1 MKGEESRISQLER
14 KLARTQILVGVLVI
28 ISLARFYPA
37 FDQII
42 KDSIFVVPLIIGG
55 LILTVFLIYLV
66 ERFFIKTKKRMS
78 KNMKKTISIIL
89 ILAISAA
96 QILAAKLKN
105 TDSLKYDIQIIESS
119 TITNSSIESGATIE
133 NICGEC
139 EIKIVGDDSP
149 NARIKLGKDD
159 VIVIKDGKLSK
170 E

>member
-66 ERFFIKTKKRMS
+66 ERFFIKNK
-78 KNMKKTISIIL
+78 
-89 ILAISAA
+89 
-96 QILAAKLKN
+96 
-105 TDSLKYDIQIIESS
+105 E
-119 TITNSSIESGATIE
+119 
-133 NICGEC
+133 
-139 EIKIVGDDSP
+139 
-149 NARIKLGKDD
+149 KD
-159 VIVIKDGKLSK
+159 

>member
-1 MKGEESRISQLER
+1 
-14 KLARTQILVGVLVI
+14 
-28 ISLARFYPA
+28 
-37 FDQII
+37 
-42 KDSIFVVPLIIGG
+42 
-55 LILTVFLIYLV
+55 
-66 ERFFIKTKKRMS
+66 
-78 KNMKKTISIIL
+78 MKKTISIIL